1 MKDLKEIEEESVPT
15 VGVYAR
21 PLDNDM
27 FTWHCVMRGPP
38 DTPYAGGVYHLE
50 LNFTELYPI
59 QPPSVT
65 LLTPITHPNVIGG
78 TICLDML
85 QTTSKKLYEGWTSAY
100 SIQSILMQLQSFLFK
115 EPSQSQYDQIRKEV
129 DKANEYQY
137 TRKEARG
144 QKQMIPFTASES
156 NPDFFI
162 LQKSEQ
168 ELLKEEMVCFH
179 TKLTIDQK
187 AILGAG
193 ISITRLP
200 RTGEIRS
207 VSSAMDILSL

>member
-1 MKDLKEIEEESVPT
+1 
-15 VGVYAR
+15 
-21 PLDNDM
+21 
-27 FTWHCVMRGPP
+27 
-38 DTPYAGGVYHLE
+38 
-50 LNFTELYPI
+50 
-59 QPPSVT
+59 
-65 LLTPITHPNVIGG
+65 
-78 TICLDML
+78 
-85 QTTSKKLYEGWTSAY
+85 
-100 SIQSILMQLQSFLFK
+100 
-115 EPSQSQYDQIRKEV
+115 
-129 DKANEYQY
+129 
-137 TRKEARG
+137 
-144 QKQMIPFTASES
+144 MIPFTASES